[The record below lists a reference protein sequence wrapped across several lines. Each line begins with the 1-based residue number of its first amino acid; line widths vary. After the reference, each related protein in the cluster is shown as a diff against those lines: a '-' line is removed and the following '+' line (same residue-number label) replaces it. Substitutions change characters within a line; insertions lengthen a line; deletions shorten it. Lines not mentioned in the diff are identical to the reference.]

1 MADLEDRVCGR
12 VAQKVRDPVLGQT
25 LQVLQWLHKKVS
37 VSSTDG
43 SLQILLRP
51 PSLLHPL
58 LDDLKEK
65 IRSEAE
71 QELRTWLNDR
81 GKSSVSA
88 RVSVQVL
95 PAAPVSMMARLM
107 DEPDELVK
115 SLGPGLANVTH
126 FLAVYSCK
134 GGVGKSTVAVNLA
147 YELARMGGRVGL
159 LDIDIYGPSL
169 PLLIHPKD
177 VTVRRSPKGTGM
189 VYPIEH
195 KGVKALSLG
204 FVAKDSGVP
213 GSGPNKNG
221 AAIMRGPLAGKVVS
235 QLLKGTD
242 WGDLDVLVL
251 DMPPGTGDVQ
261 IGVLQDLQLSGA
273 VAVTTPS
280 KLALSDTQ
288 KGIEM
293 FTSMGVPTLSVVE
306 NMSYFKCE
314 GGSIHYPFGKSI
326 REQSLTDAN
335 SFLQP
340 SDIVQLPL
348 ATRTN
353 TANDEG
359 EPLTLIRPT
368 DATESLIAFKKLA
381 SNVSSEMLKLQFGST
396 NDDKTVIFFPNNP
409 GRYALKSLHATFEK
423 AKSDNTLIVRFMSDT
438 GAIQKL
444 VSAKSLRARDPKT
457 GNLIEDSPFAEKPG
471 AEVAQAVLDGPM
483 VSTHTTKNKRSPS
496 VIPMKVER
504 KGRYGYSVEYADGGT
519 IIYSMLC
526 IAKTAGGVVDDE
538 KARKV

>member
-107 DEPDELVK
+107 DDPDELVK

-423 AKSDNTLIVRFMSDT
+423 AKSDDILIVRFMSDT

>member
-25 LQVLQWLHKKVS
+25 LQDLQWLHKKVS

-107 DEPDELVK
+107 DDPDELVK

-235 QLLKGTD
+235 QLC
-242 WGDLDVLVL
+242 V
-251 DMPPGTGDVQ
+251 
-261 IGVLQDLQLSGA
+261 
-273 VAVTTPS
+273 
-280 KLALSDTQ
+280 
-288 KGIEM
+288 
-293 FTSMGVPTLSVVE
+293 
-306 NMSYFKCE
+306 
-314 GGSIHYPFGKSI
+314 
-326 REQSLTDAN
+326 
-335 SFLQP
+335 
-340 SDIVQLPL
+340 
-348 ATRTN
+348 
-353 TANDEG
+353 
-359 EPLTLIRPT
+359 
-368 DATESLIAFKKLA
+368 
-381 SNVSSEMLKLQFGST
+381 
-396 NDDKTVIFFPNNP
+396 
-409 GRYALKSLHATFEK
+409 
-423 AKSDNTLIVRFMSDT
+423 DN
-438 GAIQKL
+438 K
-444 VSAKSLRARDPKT
+444 
-457 GNLIEDSPFAEKPG
+457 
-471 AEVAQAVLDGPM
+471 
-483 VSTHTTKNKRSPS
+483 
-496 VIPMKVER
+496 
-504 KGRYGYSVEYADGGT
+504 
-519 IIYSMLC
+519 
-526 IAKTAGGVVDDE
+526 
-538 KARKV
+538 

>member
-25 LQVLQWLHKKVS
+25 LQDLQWLHKKVS

-107 DEPDELVK
+107 DDPDELVK

-396 NDDKTVIFFPNNP
+396 NDDKTVILFPNNP

-423 AKSDNTLIVRFMSDT
+423 AKSDDILIVRFMSDT

-538 KARKV
+538 KAKKV

>member
-471 AEVAQAVLDGPM
+471 AEVAQAVLDGPI

>member
-353 TANDEG
+353 IANDEG

-471 AEVAQAVLDGPM
+471 AEVAQAVLDGPI

>member
-538 KARKV
+538 KAKKV

>member
-107 DEPDELVK
+107 DDPDELVK

>member
-25 LQVLQWLHKKVS
+25 LQDLQWLHKKVS

-107 DEPDELVK
+107 DDPDELVK

-538 KARKV
+538 KAKKV

>member
-58 LDDLKEK
+58 LDDLKEN
-65 IRSEAE
+65 IRNEAE

-353 TANDEG
+353 IANDEG

-396 NDDKTVIFFPNNP
+396 NDDKTVILFPNNP

-423 AKSDNTLIVRFMSDT
+423 AKSDDILIVRFMSDT

>member
-58 LDDLKEK
+58 LDDLKEN
-65 IRSEAE
+65 IRNEAE

-107 DEPDELVK
+107 DDPDELVK

-538 KARKV
+538 KAKKV

>member
-25 LQVLQWLHKKVS
+25 LQALQWLHKKVS

-538 KARKV
+538 KAKKV

>member
-25 LQVLQWLHKKVS
+25 LQDLQWLHKKVS

-58 LDDLKEK
+58 LDDLKEN
-65 IRSEAE
+65 IRNEAE

-107 DEPDELVK
+107 DDPDELVK

-538 KARKV
+538 KAKKV

>member
-1 MADLEDRVCGR
+1 
-12 VAQKVRDPVLGQT
+12 
-25 LQVLQWLHKKVS
+25 
-37 VSSTDG
+37 
-43 SLQILLRP
+43 
-51 PSLLHPL
+51 
-58 LDDLKEK
+58 
-65 IRSEAE
+65 
-71 QELRTWLNDR
+71 
-81 GKSSVSA
+81 
-88 RVSVQVL
+88 
-95 PAAPVSMMARLM
+95 
-107 DEPDELVK
+107 
-115 SLGPGLANVTH
+115 
-126 FLAVYSCK
+126 
-134 GGVGKSTVAVNLA
+134 
-147 YELARMGGRVGL
+147 
-159 LDIDIYGPSL
+159 
-169 PLLIHPKD
+169 
-177 VTVRRSPKGTGM
+177 
-189 VYPIEH
+189 
-195 KGVKALSLG
+195 
-204 FVAKDSGVP
+204 
-213 GSGPNKNG
+213 
-221 AAIMRGPLAGKVVS
+221 
-235 QLLKGTD
+235 
-242 WGDLDVLVL
+242 
-251 DMPPGTGDVQ
+251 MPPGTGDVQ

-353 TANDEG
+353 IANDEG

-423 AKSDNTLIVRFMSDT
+423 AKSDDILIVRFMSDT

-538 KARKV
+538 KAKKV